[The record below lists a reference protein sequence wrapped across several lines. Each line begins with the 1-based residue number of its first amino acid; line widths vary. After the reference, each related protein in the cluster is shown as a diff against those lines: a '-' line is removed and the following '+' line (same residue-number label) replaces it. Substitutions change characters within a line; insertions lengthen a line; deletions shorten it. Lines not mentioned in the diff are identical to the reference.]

1 MCAPHAPVPT
11 LPFSNYNNSI
21 FPQQSRQSASEA
33 REVLTHTRLERFK
46 VAVEANDRRRC
57 IPDPDWLCPWPDRYH
72 PSSQRSRSCAR
83 PVPLLF
89 HSSAVAAIQTYSC
102 SPFTCTTASV
112 STSAIAIT
120 AGIPPAPTPA
130 SPPAPPLA
138 SQPAPPPASPPEPP
152 PSSAA
157 SSSSNPNERPK
168 RHLTLP
174 PSLLSAAHCHLPA
187 GPCGLLPEL
196 WRTAG
201 LPATEL
207 HSLEFFFTALS
218 LSRSAGTQLTENSRP

>member
-72 PSSQRSRSCAR
+72 PSSQRCRSCAR

-102 SPFTCTTASV
+102 SPFTCATAGV

-138 SQPAPPPASPPEPP
+138 SQPAPLP
-152 PSSAA
+152 
-157 SSSSNPNERPK
+157 
-168 RHLTLP
+168 RHLHRNHRPHFLYSPNSSTLQIP
-174 PSLLSAAHCHLPA
+174 IFSKFLYSIRYLL
-187 GPCGLLPEL
+187 
-196 WRTAG
+196 
-201 LPATEL
+201 
-207 HSLEFFFTALS
+207 FLS
-218 LSRSAGTQLTENSRP
+218 CIR